1 MPLRQFA
8 DEAEII
14 VQAGKGGQGCASF
27 HRVRSKFGSPDGGD
41 GGSGGDVVL
50 VASPSHNT
58 LRDFRYRR
66 ILKAMPGQA
75 GQRQRQQGRRGEDLI
90 VEVPPGT
97 LVYDAETGEM
107 LIDLAHKGD
116 RLIVARGGRG
126 GKGNSH
132 FSSSRNQSPKI
143 AQSGEEGEQRHLR
156 LELRVL
162 ADVGL
167 LGLPN
172 AGKTTLLTRLTSSS
186 ARPAAYPFSTLE
198 PNLGVISDDIY
209 EPIVLADIP
218 GLITGAHQGK
228 GLGDRF
234 LRHLQRSRLLV
245 HIVDSTQL
253 AASSPLVQMEK
264 IEEELRAYD
273 PCLVDKPRL
282 VILNKVDLLPAE
294 FPLSEVLAA
303 ISRSGRRCLAISALT
318 GLGMEK
324 LQIILREEL
333 EKISHESEHREGRVP
348 ATDRPEG

>member
-8 DEAEII
+8 DEAEIT

-27 HRVRSKFGSPDGGD
+27 LRLRSKFGSPNGGD
-41 GGSGGDVVL
+41 GGTGGDVVL
-50 VASPSHNT
+50 VASPSHST

-66 ILKAMPGQA
+66 IFKAMPGQA

-90 VEVPPGT
+90 IEVPPGT

-107 LIDLAHKGD
+107 LVDLTHKGD
-116 RLIVARGGRG
+116 RLIVARGGQG

-143 AQSGEEGEQRHLR
+143 AQPGEEGEQRHLR

-172 AGKTTLLTRLTSSS
+172 AGKTTLLTQLTASN

-198 PNLGVISDDIY
+198 PNLGVISHEIHD
-209 EPIVLADIP
+209 PIVLADIP

-253 AASSPLVQMEK
+253 AASSPLIQVEK

-273 PCLVDKPRL
+273 PHLIDKPRL
-282 VILNKVDLLPAE
+282 VVLNKVDLLPAE
-294 FPLSEVLAA
+294 FPLIEILAA
-303 ISRSGRRCLAISALT
+303 IKLSGRRCLAISALT
-318 GLGMEK
+318 GLGVEE
-324 LQIILREEL
+324 LRIILREEL
-333 EKISHESEHREGRVP
+333 EKISHESEYREGRVP
-348 ATDRPEG
+348 ATDHPEG